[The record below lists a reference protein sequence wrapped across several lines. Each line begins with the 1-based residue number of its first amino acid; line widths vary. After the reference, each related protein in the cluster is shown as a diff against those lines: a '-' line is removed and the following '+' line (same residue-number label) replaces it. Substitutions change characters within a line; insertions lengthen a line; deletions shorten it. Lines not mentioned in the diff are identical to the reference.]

1 MVNTNPKLIDE
12 LLTRGVNEVI
22 VKEKLREK
30 LLSGQILRVKL
41 GIDPTSTKIHLGRS
55 VPLLKLRDFQEL
67 GHQAIFI
74 VGDFTGVIGDTSDK
88 ESERPMLTL
97 EQVEKNM
104 KEYFNQAGKILDLER
119 CEFHYNSEWLD
130 KLGYREIATQ
140 ADQFSVAEFIARDNI
155 RRRLE
160 AGSRVSLREVLYP
173 LMQGYDSVAVRS
185 QVELGGTDQRFNL
198 LAGRTLQTYYG
209 QEPQDII
216 MTELIEGTDGRKMS
230 SSWGNTI
237 NLVDDPQTMYAK
249 VMGLQDS
256 LIIKYF
262 LLITRVPL
270 KEVKEY
276 EVALKKGV
284 NPRDIKM
291 VLAKTIVTMYHGV
304 AAATTAENYFITV
317 VQQKNLPEDIPLI
330 ALAST
335 TWPLIDLLVHLKA
348 VPSRSEARRL
358 IEQGGIKVNGEVIT
372 DSTATVELSSEPL
385 LLQKGKKQFWR
396 LVVS

>member
-1 MVNTNPKLIDE
+1 
-12 LLTRGVNEVI
+12 
-22 VKEKLREK
+22 
-30 LLSGQILRVKL
+30 
-41 GIDPTSTKIHLGRS
+41 
-55 VPLLKLRDFQEL
+55 LRDFQEL

-249 VMGLQDS
+249 AMGLQDS

>member
-1 MVNTNPKLIDE
+1 
-12 LLTRGVNEVI
+12 
-22 VKEKLREK
+22 
-30 LLSGQILRVKL
+30 
-41 GIDPTSTKIHLGRS
+41 
-55 VPLLKLRDFQEL
+55 
-67 GHQAIFI
+67 
-74 VGDFTGVIGDTSDK
+74 
-88 ESERPMLTL
+88 
-97 EQVEKNM
+97 
-104 KEYFNQAGKILDLER
+104 
-119 CEFHYNSEWLD
+119 
-130 KLGYREIATQ
+130 
-140 ADQFSVAEFIARDNI
+140 
-155 RRRLE
+155 
-160 AGSRVSLREVLYP
+160 
-173 LMQGYDSVAVRS
+173 
-185 QVELGGTDQRFNL
+185 
-198 LAGRTLQTYYG
+198 
-209 QEPQDII
+209 
-216 MTELIEGTDGRKMS
+216 
-230 SSWGNTI
+230 
-237 NLVDDPQTMYAK
+237 
-249 VMGLQDS
+249 MGLQDS